1 MAVPAFL
8 TATSA
13 SVQTWAVPSNFYQ
26 WNSTVE
32 VIGPGGA
39 GSARISAAIGGVGG
53 GAGSYAKKTNMN
65 DPGLVTGGTAY
76 YLLPLVSSGIDA
88 WFNDLNLL
96 QQSQT
101 FANAFWTA
109 NNSTVGTTVTAPDG
123 TTTGLILTETA
134 ATGNHQLQLTTPY
147 APPNAAAGTF
157 TFSIYAKLG
166 ASADRRIYLAITDT
180 AAVDG
185 FSVVLNLATGAVG
198 VAAAGFGT
206 FSNISGGIKT
216 DTIATGASGNGWYRC
231 FLTGTTTANAIQSP
245 AFGLDNAGAGGNT
258 NSYAGNGTSSIQVW
272 GAQFNFGALL
282 KPYTVTTTTA
292 LFSALGKAGTNATIT
307 VAGIGQAGSQG
318 DVTALGGSGFK
329 PASGAVG
336 GGGGGA
342 GGPNGAGS
350 TSASTTGGAADN
362 STVAGSA
369 AGVAGLSTG
378 TEFDASHGCG
388 SGAGG
393 GNATNGFAGGNY
405 GGGGSG
411 ADDGLAGNTGGAGG
425 SPIIVI
431 KSTPPSLTVP
441 NVTWSG

>member
-65 DPGLVTGGTAY
+65 DPGLATGGTAY

-101 FANAFWTA
+101 FANAFWTQNQCA
-109 NNSTVGTTVTAPDG
+109 VGTTVTAPDG
-123 TTTGLILTETA
+123 TNTGLILTETA
-134 ATGNHQLQLTTPY
+134 TTGNHQIQITTPY
-147 APPNAAAGTF
+147 APPNGAAGTF
-157 TFSIYAKLG
+157 TFSVYAKLG
-166 ASADRRIYLAITDT
+166 ASADRRLEIFIG
-180 AAVDG
+180 DG
-185 FSVVLNLATGAVG
+185 GPNGATVILDLATGAVG
-198 VAAAGFGT
+198 VAVAGFGT
-206 FSNISGGIKT
+206 YSGLSGGINK
-216 DTIATGASGNGWYRC
+216 DTLATGASGNGWYRC
-231 FLTGTTTANAIQSP
+231 WLTVTTAAAASQSP
-245 AFGLDNAGAGGNT
+245 NFGLDNAGAGGNT
-258 NSYAGNGTSSIQVW
+258 SSYVGNGTSSIQVW
-272 GAQFNFGALL
+272 GAQFNFGPLL
-282 KPYTVTTTTA
+282 KPYVATTTTA
-292 LFSALGKAGTNATIT
+292 LFSALGKAGTNASIT
-307 VAGIGQAGSQG
+307 VAGVGQAGSQG

-425 SPIIVI
+425 GPLIVI

-441 NVTWSG
+441 NVTWFG